1 MSEETPSPQTASKRK
16 ERKIS
21 PFLWVS
27 LVIIGLALAIPVGLA
42 FVPRATMAHIRDIAV
57 VLLVI
62 LLFFSLLLFL
72 LLLGILIVAIRTLSA
87 RLDETLQRGGAVL
100 EELKGTAAT
109 VKGTAGFVGERISSP
124 FIRLSSWAEG
134 VGQGIR
140 TFFRGKKSQGGSQ

>member
-1 MSEETPSPQTASKRK
+1 MSEEAPSPQAAPKQK
-16 ERKIS
+16 ERKAS

-27 LVIIGLALAIPVGLA
+27 LVIIGLVLAVPVGLA
-42 FVPRATMAHIRDIAV
+42 FVPQATVAHIRDIAV

-72 LLLGILIVAIRTLSA
+72 LLLGVLIVAVRTLSA

-109 VKGTAGFVGERISSP
+109 VKGTTDFIGERLSSP
-124 FIRLSSWAEG
+124 FIRLSAWTEG
-134 VGQGIR
+134 LGQGIR
-140 TFFRGKKSQGGSQ
+140 TFFRGKKPSGGSP